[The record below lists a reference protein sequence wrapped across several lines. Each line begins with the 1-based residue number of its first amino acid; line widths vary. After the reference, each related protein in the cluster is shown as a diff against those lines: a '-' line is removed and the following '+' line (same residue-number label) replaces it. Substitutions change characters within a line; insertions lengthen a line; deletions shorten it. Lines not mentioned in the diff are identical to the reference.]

1 MRRGDDMHGRGG
13 AEGMCGATFRR
24 SYTCPDILVLV
35 HRGRRSI
42 RPKCASQFTPG
53 AVRTT
58 NQSQAPALAR
68 ADAGEGLAA
77 VTGGTALRASRHPTS
92 APRGSRGTG
101 ASAGETSKFIGTTR
115 TSRVSTAWRES
126 GGSPQAL

>member
-1 MRRGDDMHGRGG
+1 MRRGDEMHGRGG
-13 AEGMCGATFRR
+13 TDGPWRVALGATVPALRR
-24 SYTCPDILVLV
+24 SSSCTDRV

-58 NQSQAPALAR
+58 NQSQAPAPAR

-77 VTGGTALRASRHPTS
+77 VTGGTAL
-92 APRGSRGTG
+92 
-101 ASAGETSKFIGTTR
+101 
-115 TSRVSTAWRES
+115 
-126 GGSPQAL
+126 

>member
-1 MRRGDDMHGRGG
+1 MKRTAKEEQMGYGKPARLILRLSGY
-13 AEGMCGATFRR
+13 A
-24 SYTCPDILVLV
+24 YPDILVLV

-42 RPKCASQFTPG
+42 RPKCASQFTLG

-77 VTGGTALRASRHPTS
+77 VTGGTAL
-92 APRGSRGTG
+92 
-101 ASAGETSKFIGTTR
+101 
-115 TSRVSTAWRES
+115 
-126 GGSPQAL
+126 

>member
-1 MRRGDDMHGRGG
+1 MGYGKPARLILRLSGY
-13 AEGMCGATFRR
+13 A
-24 SYTCPDILVLV
+24 YPDILVLV

-77 VTGGTALRASRHPTS
+77 VTGGTALRASRHPHERAS
-92 APRGSRGTG
+92 RQPWDRGECGRD
-101 ASAGETSKFIGTTR
+101 
-115 TSRVSTAWRES
+115 
-126 GGSPQAL
+126 Q